1 MQKQIVAYTK
11 EDLEALKTM
20 DSAEITDALQNA
32 FDLANNLRKFIESGA
47 PVAYEMNDDKVKE
60 GNENIKVFFSKL
72 KPLIVKIQHGE
83 TLEDYVY
90 PTTEEAN
97 RPRQKANASLVEFIR
112 TNSDKIGASGLSD
125 STGKLWESMI
135 EIAKDGG
142 VVNYDKLL
150 EATTS
155 FLEVLPT
162 SPFLEEAASFQKLRE
177 IKDKVIQTRQPQTL
191 EEFGKA
197 IFDFISNTQ
206 SRFGGLSLKP
216 IEPVEIVDQTEEV
229 RAERR

>member
-1 MQKQIVAYTK
+1 MN
-11 EDLEALKTM
+11 EDDVSK
-20 DSAEITDALQNA
+20 
-32 FDLANNLRKFIESGA
+32 G
-47 PVAYEMNDDKVKE
+47 NDDI
-60 GNENIKVFFSKL
+60 NIFFSKL
-72 KPLIVKIQHGE
+72 KPLIVIIWDGN
-83 TLEDYVY
+83 TIEDYVY

-97 RPRQKANASLVEFIR
+97 ALRQNANASLVGFID
-112 TNSDKIGASGLSD
+112 TNKSMETDDMSPEAKPY
-125 STGKLWESMI
+125 WESMI
-135 EIAKDGG
+135 EIANPDGG
-142 VVNYDKLL
+142 DVNYDKLL

-216 IEPVEIVDQTEEV
+216 IEPLEIVDQTEEV

>member
-1 MQKQIVAYTK
+1 MSP
-11 EDLEALKTM
+11 EA
-20 DSAEITDALQNA
+20 
-32 FDLANNLRKFIESGA
+32 
-47 PVAYEMNDDKVKE
+47 
-60 GNENIKVFFSKL
+60 
-72 KPLIVKIQHGE
+72 KP
-83 TLEDYVY
+83 Y
-90 PTTEEAN
+90 
-97 RPRQKANASLVEFIR
+97 
-112 TNSDKIGASGLSD
+112 
-125 STGKLWESMI
+125 WESMI
-135 EIAKDGG
+135 EIANPDGG
-142 VVNYDKLL
+142 DVNYDKLL

-162 SPFLEEAASFQKLRE
+162 SPFLEEADSFQKLRE